1 MLPPFFSSG
10 HRAQR
15 GGLNRNLQ
23 QLLNT
28 NVPGFPAFLGS
39 AVFRNCGLP
48 QSNVMLKVTNGS
60 LRDGGGC
67 EPIGSGKH
75 KTGSLGRGSDESCAY
90 ERLNPSQ

>member
-15 GGLNRNLQ
+15 GGLNRSLQ

-48 QSNVMLKVTNGS
+48 QSNVMLKVTNSS
-60 LRDGGGC
+60 LRDGAAVSQSALVNTKQ
-67 EPIGSGKH
+67 EVWDEALMKVAP
-75 KTGSLGRGSDESCAY
+75 TSD
-90 ERLNPSQ
+90 